1 MIRVESSVVSIPWHG
16 QTYGMSI
23 SMILAIFVFIG
34 GVVMWNVLPSRPA
47 ELPIMAKYRDADTI
61 TPK

>member
-1 MIRVESSVVSIPWHG
+1 
-16 QTYGMSI
+16 
-23 SMILAIFVFIG
+23 
-34 GVVMWNVLPSRPA
+34 MWNVLPSRPA